1 MRPDLKRI
9 LYVEDEK
16 DIQSIARIAL
26 ENAGGFTLKVCSS
39 GQEAIESAAA
49 FEPSLI
55 LLDVMMPG
63 MDGFIT
69 YGELRKIPL

>member
-1 MRPDLKRI
+1 LKRI

-39 GQEAIESAAA
+39 GQKAIETAAA

-55 LLDVMMPG
+55 PLDVMMPG
-63 MDGFIT
+63 MDGFTT
-69 YGELRKIPL
+69 YGELRKIPD

>member
-9 LYVEDEK
+9 LYMEDEK

-39 GQEAIESAAA
+39 GQEAIEAVAA

-55 LLDVMMPG
+55 LLYVMMPG

>member
-1 MRPDLKRI
+1 M
-9 LYVEDEK
+9 EDEK

-39 GQEAIESAAA
+39 VQKAIESAAA

>member
-1 MRPDLKRI
+1 M
-9 LYVEDEK
+9 EDEK

-39 GQEAIESAAA
+39 VQEAIESAAA

>member
-16 DIQSIARIAL
+16 DIQSIVRIAL

-39 GQEAIESAAA
+39 GQEAIESATA